1 MPPST
6 DSPSSNPPSLSSHSP
21 PNPSSNST
29 KKRNRSQL
37 SCTNCR
43 HAKLKCDRT
52 SPCSQCIKKGRK
64 EQCVFPQPV
73 QRRKPAVSMQNRLR
87 HLESL
92 VKGAMDGKSGNRNL
106 GVPSPAGSM
115 EIGNQVGDVNTGEGV
130 TEVSSGNVLDD
141 GNETRYVGATHWAAI
156 LENIEEV
163 KSYFNEEIEEQEDEY
178 SPAAALSFD
187 VESPATRLDLVNA
200 LPSRLV
206 VDRLVSRYFNS
217 NSPALHII
225 HGPTFQKEYQQFW
238 AHQNETPLAWLALL
252 YSAMVIA
259 TFSALGAGE
268 AYVDDRGPP
277 IEMIRSY
284 RQCCV
289 QALVL
294 SHYTRPGPYTLEAL
308 MIYMEGEFLLSRVD
322 QVHGYLLVGNAIRL
336 AMRMGLHR
344 DSSKVGGGLTPF
356 QAEMRR
362 RSWQHLRQIDLLWSF
377 HIGLPDMMHSIESD
391 TDYPRN
397 LRDDDLDEKMT
408 ELPPS
413 RPETELT
420 PVTYM
425 ICKSRMCDVVF
436 KIAALANLL
445 TLPAYDEVIRL
456 DAQLIEAHSKVPHF
470 FRLPD
475 SGFCITDPP
484 PQIVKR
490 ITIELMLQ
498 KSRCMLHRKYL
509 VKEKEDP
516 RFAYSK
522 DAGLDA
528 SLKLLRVQ
536 ALAHEA
542 ALPGGLLARD
552 RWFLSALSMHDFLLA
567 AMIVY
572 LSVIRNIGTHTN
584 SEVNNGFTAEQQS
597 TVAALEESY
606 RIWTQS
612 ANPTP
617 EAKRAGAVLKIMLKK
632 VNLAL
637 GRLSND
643 VNGMPQETLEKC
655 NDYTSNLLSSHLV
668 SHLSINGNP
677 ANAYGHPSTSILP
690 LSNALPVMSTS
701 DTSPPSD
708 NSGNDMLFD
717 VDLSSIP
724 LHDFGEMAA
733 MPNDFNWELFDNQ
746 FHPQP
751 SNEQVWP
758 DFTQDFAAMN
768 DEYLNYDLN

>member
-1 MPPST
+1 M
-6 DSPSSNPPSLSSHSP
+6 
-21 PNPSSNST
+21 
-29 KKRNRSQL
+29 
-37 SCTNCR
+37 
-43 HAKLKCDRT
+43 
-52 SPCSQCIKKGRK
+52 
-64 EQCVFPQPV
+64 FPQPA

-92 VKGAMDGKSGNRNL
+92 VKGAMEGKSLAAGNGNNGDFSL
-106 GVPSPAGSM
+106 EANIVMGDQGTGLNSSTSVVP
-115 EIGNQVGDVNTGEGV
+115 
-130 TEVSSGNVLDD
+130 EVSFGKVLTDD
-141 GNETRYVGATHWAAI
+141 NETRYVGATHWAAI
-156 LENIEEV
+156 LEDIEEV
-163 KSYFNEEIEEQEDEY
+163 KSYFKEEVEEEEDEY
-178 SPAAALSFD
+178 WPTAALTFD
-187 VESPATRLDLVNA
+187 VESPATRLDLVAA

-206 VDRLVSRYFNS
+206 VDGLVSRYFNS

-225 HGPTFQKEYQQFW
+225 HGPTFQKEYQHFW
-238 AHQNETPLAWLALL
+238 AHQNETPIAWLALL
-252 YSAMVIA
+252 YSTMVIA

-277 IEMIRSY
+277 VDMIRSY

-294 SHYTRPGPYTLEAL
+294 SHYTRPGPYTLETL
-308 MIYMEGEFLLSRVD
+308 MIYMEGEFLLSRID
-322 QVHGYLLVGNAIRL
+322 QVQCYLLIGNAVRL

-344 DSSKVGGGLTPF
+344 DSSKVGGRITPF

-362 RSWQHLRQIDLLWSF
+362 RSWHHLKQIDLLGSF
-377 HIGLPDMMHSIESD
+377 HIGLPGMMHGIESD
-391 TDYPRN
+391 TAYPRN
-397 LRDDDLDEKMT
+397 LRDEDLDEKMA

-413 RPETELT
+413 RPETEFT
-420 PVTYM
+420 PVAYM
-425 ICKSRMCDVVF
+425 ICKSRMCDVSC

-445 TLPAYDEVIRL
+445 TLPAYDEVMKL
-456 DAQLIEAHSKVPHF
+456 DKRLIEAHNQVPHF
-470 FRLPD
+470 FRLPA
-475 SGFCITDPP
+475 SGFSVTDPP
-484 PQIVKR
+484 QRIVKR

-498 KSRCMLHRKYL
+498 KSRCMLHRKHL

-516 RFAYSK
+516 RFVYSK

-552 RWFLSALSMHDFLLA
+552 RWFLSSLTMHDFLLA

-572 LSVIRNIGTHTN
+572 LSVIRNIGTYSN
-584 SEVNNGFTAEQQS
+584 PVVDNGFTTEQQK
-597 TVAALEESY
+597 TIGALEESY

-612 ANPTP
+612 TNPTT
-617 EAKRAGAVLKIMLKK
+617 EAKRAGAVLKTMLKK

-637 GRLSND
+637 GKLSND
-643 VNGMPQETLEKC
+643 PKDNYMPRETLERC
-655 NDYTSNLLSSHLV
+655 EGYTSELLSSHLV
-668 SHLSINGNP
+668 SRLSINGNP

-690 LSNALPVMSTS
+690 PSNALPTTVNSNIT
-701 DTSPPSD
+701 PS
-708 NSGNDMLFD
+708 SGDGMPFD

-733 MPNDFNWELFDNQ
+733 MPNDFDWELFDNQ

-751 SNEQVWP
+751 FNDQAWP
-758 DFTQDFAAMN
+758 DFTEDFVGMN
-768 DEYLNYDLN
+768 DDYLSYDLN